1 MLYAYIADG
10 ALNAGVKVCL
20 TFDVVSPSTGCSG
33 VLSKATQLRCT
44 VQIQVNYCAI
54 IHTDSKWH
62 TNLCQLAK
70 YALQPGCF
78 NVLTYRAI
86 QQSNQILKLFSTM

>member
-62 TNLCQLAK
+62 TKLSKLSKLLETFVSLPNTHCNLVASMC
-70 YALQPGCF
+70 
-78 NVLTYRAI
+78 
-86 QQSNQILKLFSTM
+86 